1 MKDIK
6 VLFMGTPEFSVNILN
21 GLIENYNVVKVVSQP
36 DKRIGRG
43 KILTNTPVKE
53 VALKNNISL
62 FQPLNIKEEYKEL
75 MNLDIDLIVTCA
87 YGQIIPS
94 ELINLPKYGAI
105 NVHASLLPK
114 YRGGAPIQRSI
125 MNGDKKTGIS
135 IMYMV
140 DKMDAGDII
149 SQEELVIENDDNLDT
164 LSNKLSKLGTSL
176 LLKTIPNII
185 TNNINPIKQDESKV
199 VYAKTIKREEEH
211 LDFNDSSINIYNK
224 IRSLAN
230 NPATY
235 IILSDNIIKVYNSRI
250 GESNK
255 DGKIGEIINIYKD
268 GIGIK
273 CKDKEIILTVI
284 KPSGKKKMLVKD
296 YLNGIKKD
304 DLLGKIVV

>member
-36 DKRIGRG
+36 DKRVGRG